1 MKIKRNKFS
10 NKSIIE
16 NNKKRIKINEKKL
29 LNKNK
34 SESVSSISSFS
45 SSLQKLI
52 YEKKKGNKS
61 IKNQLILSSENNS
74 ISTKSKENNIK
85 SYINNNKN
93 INQEMNKKN
102 KSNSMDEY
110 INVYK
115 KIRIKNKNS
124 RYIFRKN
131 ILEKKENFIK
141 KKLFIFIIK
150 FTL

>member
-1 MKIKRNKFS
+1 
-10 NKSIIE
+10 
-16 NNKKRIKINEKKL
+16 
-29 LNKNK
+29 
-34 SESVSSISSFS
+34 
-45 SSLQKLI
+45 
-52 YEKKKGNKS
+52 
-61 IKNQLILSSENNS
+61 
-74 ISTKSKENNIK
+74 
-85 SYINNNKN
+85 
-93 INQEMNKKN
+93 MNKKN